1 MIAEWLRRG
10 ASRAYRR
17 RGFERETAVLI
28 IKCALA
34 ATLAYLVAYLMGE
47 STQIGF
53 APFTALLIVRPSV
66 YGSMLQSGRYVA
78 AVFVGAL
85 LAGVTG
91 LSVGPEIWA
100 FALVVLVAL
109 VVGQSRF
116 FGGQGT
122 QIPVVTAF
130 ALAGGTATNTE
141 DLWSL
146 LLMVCVGAASAL
158 LVNIV
163 LAPAIRFRDAENAVL
178 DFADGLRSLTEEMAA
193 GVRRGEEGL
202 DLDHWTRAA
211 DGFDGTMS
219 NALESVYQQKDR
231 FRLNPRRLLA
241 RKEISVEQL
250 ENYRDWIYALSRASR
265 HVQSLV
271 RTLRTTFR
279 SSSRLPAPD
288 EAFLKEFAP
297 LLERVSEVLRTVHDS
312 EEPEHHAVS
321 EDLRELVEAA
331 LREVDAERE
340 RMREVWSSEHWPVY
354 SALLTDTERLLEEI
368 CEGQENTGDSGQR

>member
-10 ASRAYRR
+10 VGRAYRR

-28 IKCALA
+28 LKSALA
-34 ATLAYLVAYLMGE
+34 ATLAYVVAYLMGE

-53 APFTALLIVRPSV
+53 APFTALLIVQPSV
-66 YGSMLQSGRYVA
+66 YGSILQSGRYVA

-85 LAGVTG
+85 LAGLTG
-91 LSVGPEIWA
+91 LTVGPEIWA

-122 QIPVVTAF
+122 QIPVVAAF
-130 ALAGGTATNTE
+130 ALAGGTATNAE
-141 DLWSL
+141 DLGSL
-146 LLMVCVGAASAL
+146 LLMVCVGASSAL
-158 LVNIV
+158 LVNIA
-163 LAPAIRFRDAENAVL
+163 LAPTIRFRDAENAVL
-178 DFADGLRSLTEEMAA
+178 DFADSLRSLTEEMAA
-193 GVRRGEEGL
+193 GLREGEDGL

-211 DGFDGTMS
+211 DGFDGTMR
-219 NALESVYQQKDR
+219 NALESVYRQKDR
-231 FRLNPRRLLA
+231 FRLNPRRLLS
-241 RKEISVEQL
+241 RKEMSVEQL

-297 LLERVSEVLRTVHDS
+297 LLERASEVFQVVHDS
-312 EEPEHHAVS
+312 EEPEHNAAS
-321 EDLRELVEAA
+321 EDLCELVREA
-331 LREVDAERE
+331 LRELEAERE
-340 RMREVWSSEHWPVY
+340 RLQQVWSSRHWPVY
-354 SALLTDTERLLEEI
+354 SALLTDTERILEEI
-368 CEGQENTGDSGQR
+368 SEGQENTGDSDGR